1 MSLYFKDLKINI
13 ICLVQTNNIFKCLF
27 GQKSKLAKSHSI
39 NIEETLKNWI
49 IIQKKFSTIEKVP
62 VEGLLFL

>member
-13 ICLVQTNNIFKCLF
+13 CLVQANNIFKCLF
-27 GQKSKLAKSHSI
+27 GQKSKLAKSHSV
-39 NIEETLKNWI
+39 NIEDNLKNWI
-49 IIQKKFSTIEKVP
+49 IIQRKSCTIEKVP